1 MLDYI
6 KILKY
11 SYYGQYETNLLL
23 SILTVEKFRGK
34 RCLKWRHRFYSQVRI
49 ANFFMGEDMHSN
61 RFYILLAVAGYISL
75 ISITMLILL

>member
-23 SILTVEKFRGK
+23 SILTVENFRGK
-34 RCLKWRHRFYSQVRI
+34 RIIKK
-49 ANFFMGEDMHSN
+49 
-61 RFYILLAVAGYISL
+61 
-75 ISITMLILL
+75 

>member
-11 SYYGQYETNLLL
+11 SYYGQHKTNLLL

-34 RCLKWRHRFYSQVRI
+34 RIVKKITEKRTSVR
-49 ANFFMGEDMHSN
+49 E
-61 RFYILLAVAGYISL
+61 
-75 ISITMLILL
+75 